1 MDSLLKRVLSLT
13 NYEKVIY
20 LKFINLLSRSLGKD
34 PLVFKC
40 IIIFN
45 RFLFIIISAFGDTG
59 VNGYLFIN
67 TVFVNKIKKYLR
79 LRIIRNFKCF
89 IGGYR
94 GKAD

>member
-1 MDSLLKRVLSLT
+1 MDSLLGKVLPLT
-13 NYEKVIY
+13 DYEGIIY
-20 LKFINLLSRSLGKD
+20 LKFINLLNKCLGKD
-34 PLVFKC
+34 PLIFKY
-40 IIIFN
+40 IIAFN